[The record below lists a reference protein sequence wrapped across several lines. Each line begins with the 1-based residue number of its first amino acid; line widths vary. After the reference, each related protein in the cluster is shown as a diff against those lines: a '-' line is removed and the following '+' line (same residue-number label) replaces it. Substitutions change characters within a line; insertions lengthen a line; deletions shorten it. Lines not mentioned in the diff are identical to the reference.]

1 MKFVLF
7 FIGWKRIIHLIGV
20 SNIVDIDLE
29 RGTVDALITLFTQYS
44 VVDIVT
50 VLVLLGIAIK
60 CIGDLYDYIANKLRN
75 YFRKEQAEEIQQDEL
90 FSKLDSMNTKL
101 DCLGNKIS
109 EVEERM
115 AQNEESMTSLKEK
128 IHNLDDNVTTLNE
141 QVKKTDEVLKLV
153 QKRLQGQVRDKLI
166 ELHHRYVYEYGMIDD
181 AGLDSMERTYVQYK
195 AAGGNSFIETL
206 MEEVRDL
213 PRPALEEKKILK
225 ILP

>member
-1 MKFVLF
+1 M
-7 FIGWKRIIHLIGV
+7 
-20 SNIVDIDLE
+20 
-29 RGTVDALITLFTQYS
+29 DALITLFTQYS

-60 CIGDLYDYIANKLRN
+60 CISDLYDHIANKLRR
-75 YFRKEQAEEIQQDEL
+75 YFRKEQAKEIQQDEL
-90 FSKLDSMNTKL
+90 FSKLDLIDTKI
-101 DCLGNKIS
+101 DSLGNKIS
-109 EVEERM
+109 EMEERM
-115 AQNEESMTSLKEK
+115 SQNEESMTSLKDK
-128 IHNLDDNVTTLNE
+128 IHDLDDSVTTLNE

-153 QKRLQGQVRDKLI
+153 QKRLQSQVRDKLI

-213 PRPALEEKKILK
+213 PRPALEEKKALR